1 MKKLY
6 MLLLA
11 FSIVLTACATD
22 GENKESNEETQTE
35 QINSEEVETET
46 DEDTVE
52 ETEEEVKNENIV
64 EYNGSLYEVV
74 KAEVVDNEMFPEK
87 KILALHLKFTNNSD
101 EAVNIWFSNPFKAE
115 QETDTTIELL
125 NGANGQFPE
134 DYFPELVKNG
144 DDVDIKPGATVDA
157 VIGYDMLDPDS
168 PVYIRPMFDGDFEF
182 VYNK

>member
-1 MKKLY
+1 MKKLS
-6 MLLLA
+6 MLLL
-11 FSIVLTACATD
+11 SLLLVLTACNT
-22 GENKESNEETQTE
+22 GEQSKESKGETNTE
-35 QINSEEVETET
+35 QTKEEVVENTVKETEK
-46 DEDTVE
+46 
-52 ETEEEVKNENIV
+52 EVKNENVI
-64 EYNGSLYEVV
+64 EYNNSLYEIE
-74 KAEVVDNEMFPEK
+74 KAEVIDNAMFPEK

-101 EAVNIWFSNPFKAE
+101 EAVTIWFTNPFKAE
-115 QETDTTIELL
+115 QETDSTIELL